1 MPGKCG
7 FYHPNEQLMHFLAV
21 QPAFIPPPA
30 GPPLQGAPSAPAAPS
45 GPPPQGAPSAP
56 AAPSGPPPQE
66 ATSVPAAPTGPP
78 PQAAEAAAIDDSA
91 VAAAMA
97 QLEAEQVDEQPTYSG
112 MDSEED
118 DDLSSDDADL
128 E

>member
-1 MPGKCG
+1 MLLPLCAAGLSCAVRGACG
-7 FYHPNEQLMHFLAV
+7 AYHSNEQLMHFLAFV
-21 QPAFIPPPA
+21 PPPA
-30 GPPLQGAPSAPAAPS
+30 GPPPQEAPSAPAAP
-45 GPPPQGAPSAP
+45 G
-56 AAPSGPPPQE
+56 GPPPQE
-66 ATSVPAAPTGPP
+66 APSVPAAPTGPP